1 MKRSLIQGG
10 LVFSEKG
17 RIEADI
23 LIEGERISKILPRP
37 YPEDSL
43 PKDCERMNATGKWV
57 FPGVIDDQVH
67 FREPGLT
74 HKGNLLS
81 ESRAAVAGGITSFME
96 MPNTKPPAITQELL
110 AQKYAKAAEGLPANY
125 SFFMGTSNDNLD
137 EILKTNLDEVC
148 GLKIFMGASTG
159 NMLVD
164 NKETLEAVFKEFP
177 GIIALHCEDEQR
189 IRTRTADF
197 KEKFGESAPMSIHP
211 EIRDAEACYRSSSL
225 AVDMAT
231 KFGTRIHILH
241 ISTAKETELFDQ
253 GPLEK
258 KRITSEACL
267 HHLWFTDADYHS
279 RGAFIKWNPAVK
291 SFEDRAAIR
300 EALIHDRID
309 VVATDHAP
317 HTLQEKKQGYF
328 ECPSGGPLVQ
338 HNLVAMLE
346 MSLDGWIS
354 PEKIVQK
361 MCHNPARL
369 FGVVDRGF
377 LEPGYFADLVLIE
390 PDSTWQVTRRN
401 LLYHCGWSPLE
412 GQWFRHRIAGTWV
425 NGTMV
430 YDGEQLTEA
439 LPGSRLRFSG
449 NRR

>member
-17 RIEADI
+17 RLEADI
-23 LIEGERISKILPRP
+23 LIEGEKIAKILPRP
-37 YPEDSL
+37 YQEDSI
-43 PKDCERMNATGKWV
+43 PQDCERINASGKWV
-57 FPGVIDDQVH
+57 FPGAIDDQVH

-74 HKGNLLS
+74 HKANLLS

-96 MPNTKPPAITQELL
+96 MPNTKPPAISQELL

-125 SFFMGTSNDNLD
+125 SFYMGTSNDNLA
-137 EILKTNLDEVC
+137 EILKTDLDQIC

-164 NKETLEAVFKEFP
+164 NKDTLEAVFKEFP

-189 IRTRTADF
+189 IRERTADY
-197 KEKFGESAPMSIHP
+197 KQKFGEKAPMSIHP
-211 EIRDAEACYRSSSL
+211 EIRDTEACYRSSSL
-225 AVDMAT
+225 AVEMAS

-241 ISTAKETELFDQ
+241 ISTAKETQLFEA

-258 KRITSEACL
+258 KRITSESCL
-267 HHLWFTDADYHS
+267 HHLWFTDTEYHS
-279 RGAFIKWNPAVK
+279 RGSFIKWNPAVK

-300 EALIHDRID
+300 EALVMDRID

-317 HTLQEKKQGYF
+317 HTLNEKKQPYF

-377 LEPGYFADLVLIE
+377 LEPGYFADIVLIE
-390 PDSTWQVTRRN
+390 PESTWQVTRRN

-425 NGTMV
+425 NGTQV
-430 YDGEQLTEA
+430 YDGEQITHA
-439 LPGSRLRFSG
+439 LPGKRMHFTG